1 MAVWSEVD
9 GEARRAVTGFG
20 LGLSLNR
27 TQPLKAG
34 ESDRHATITADL
46 FLPL

>member
-20 LGLSLNR
+20 FRLSLNR
-27 TQPLKAG
+27 TKPLKARK
-34 ESDRHATITADL
+34 SDRRATITADL